1 MDTPDTPPE
10 FDALAIV
17 RQLRAAGVEGRQAKA
32 HAEIH
37 RDSRAGLATEADI
50 RRLEEKM
57 ATKTDL
63 AALENRMLRVAI
75 AIVFAQTA
83 LTAASTAGL
92 TFDLLKM
99 FGGAP

>member
-1 MDTPDTPPE
+1 MDTPDTLPE

-17 RQLRAAGVEGRQAKA
+17 RQLRAAGVEGRQAEA

-37 RDSRAGLATEADI
+37 RDGLATAADI

-92 TFDLLKM
+92 TFGLLKM